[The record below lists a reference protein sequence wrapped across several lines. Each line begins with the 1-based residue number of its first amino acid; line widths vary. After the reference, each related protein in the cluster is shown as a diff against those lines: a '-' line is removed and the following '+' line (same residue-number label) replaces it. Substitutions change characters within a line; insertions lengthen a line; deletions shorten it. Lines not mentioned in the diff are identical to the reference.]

1 MVSTKHSPTSLSIK
15 IVEDYNT
22 ETANSRLAD
31 FLLRFNLCTIQ
42 LTDLS
47 VQLDVIGQIGQTITK
62 WHKNAHPKSCLMSL
76 LCLIYFPFL
85 WTLATIQ
92 LLSTTI
98 IFLEFWIKVLELFN
112 VCIWILTLY
121 IFFHFTFLYKV
132 M

>member
-62 WHKNAHPKSCLMSL
+62 
-76 LCLIYFPFL
+76 
-85 WTLATIQ
+85 
-92 LLSTTI
+92 
-98 IFLEFWIKVLELFN
+98 
-112 VCIWILTLY
+112 
-121 IFFHFTFLYKV
+121 
-132 M
+132 

>member
-31 FLLRFNLCTIQ
+31 CLLRFNLCTIP

-62 WHKNAHPKSCLMSL
+62 
-76 LCLIYFPFL
+76 
-85 WTLATIQ
+85 
-92 LLSTTI
+92 
-98 IFLEFWIKVLELFN
+98 
-112 VCIWILTLY
+112 
-121 IFFHFTFLYKV
+121 
-132 M
+132 